1 MEKCLSTIWKTMQK
15 KKTALY
21 LRFEKYH
28 NLHFFKKKKILRLI
42 VYQQDIYCP
51 CSANEQV

>member
-1 MEKCLSTIWKTMQK
+1 MEKCFVNNLENNAG
-15 KKTALY
+15 KKTTLY

-28 NLHFFKKKKILRLI
+28 NLHFFEKKKILRLI

>member
-1 MEKCLSTIWKTMQK
+1 MFVNNLENNAG
-15 KKTALY
+15 KKTTLY

>member
-1 MEKCLSTIWKTMQK
+1 MFVNNLENNAE
-15 KKTALY
+15 KKTTLY

-28 NLHFFKKKKILRLI
+28 NLHFKKKKILRLI